1 MKSGLDFFP
10 LDVHLDEKFELIEAE
25 FGLTGFSVVV
35 KLFQRIYGGE
45 GYYCEWKEE
54 VALLFAR
61 QVGLGGSVVSEI
73 LSAAIARGIFDKSLF
88 EKYGIL
94 TSSGIQKRYF
104 EAVVRR
110 KQVDVKS
117 EFLLLRTADLPKNV
131 CISGEN
137 VNINS
142 KNADISKQSKVKE
155 SKGKESRVKES
166 ITRAE
171 KPARAHTGPTLE
183 EVKEFY
189 KTEHLLGD
197 PEKFFDLYESRGWYD
212 SNGNKIFNWQFL
224 AKYWSKNEK
233 FRMPKSESVNSTID
247 WDAFEDQMKNY
258 VPAKV
263 KEG

>member
-45 GYYCEWKEE
+45 GYYCEWKKE

-73 LSAAIARGIFDKSLF
+73 LAAAIERGIFDKSLF

-117 EFLLLRTADLPKNV
+117 EFLLLCTADLPKNV
-131 CISGEN
+131 CISGKN
-137 VNINS
+137 VDIIP
-142 KNADISKQSKVKE
+142 KNDDIFKQSKVKE
-155 SKGKESRVKES
+155 SKGKESRVKE
-166 ITRAE
+166 RQGAA
-171 KPARAHTGPTLE
+171 PQRAHTGPSLE
-183 EVKEFY
+183 EVKEYY
-189 KTEHLLGD
+189 KSENLNGD
-197 PEKFFDLYESRGWYD
+197 PEKFWNLYESRGWFD
-212 SNGNKIFNWQFL
+212 SNGNKIYNWKAL
-224 AKYWSKNEK
+224 TKYWSKNERPTLQNK
-233 FRMPKSESVNSTID
+233 PGTSTID
-247 WDAFEDQMKNY
+247 WDAFDKSLKEY
-258 VPAKV
+258 VPV
-263 KEG
+263 KG